1 MAVGVASG
9 GFAFINGAAAV
20 ELIAAAVAGA
30 TGQWF
35 RTWLLRNRYNQ
46 YGAAALTA
54 LTASGAYVL
63 LAALMRNVGL
73 EIVNFPAGFMG
84 SVLLL
89 KAGEVQANSRIR
101 AEQLIADLH
110 KKRDEFQ
117 NAAKKQADAGEAAWL
132 HTKSQ
137 LEGTWNGF
145 ETEVKKYVETFG
157 KQIQQQQTT
166 FQDAAAA
173 QLREAWRD
181 AAETIQTAATGLA
194 MHRRSDIDAAV
205 TRMKADASKAEANLQ
220 ELNRAGTESW
230 AALNGA
236 LAESRR
242 GLRSRKSG
250 GMGCS
255 QARRH
260 S

>member
-35 RTWLLRNRYNQ
+35 RTWLVRNRYNQ

-89 KAGEVQANSRIR
+89 MAGEVQADSRIR

-173 QLREAWRD
+173 QLRAWRD

-220 ELNRAGTESW
+220 ELNRAGTEILGRPERRIGKI
-230 AALNGA
+230 A
-236 LAESRR
+236 R